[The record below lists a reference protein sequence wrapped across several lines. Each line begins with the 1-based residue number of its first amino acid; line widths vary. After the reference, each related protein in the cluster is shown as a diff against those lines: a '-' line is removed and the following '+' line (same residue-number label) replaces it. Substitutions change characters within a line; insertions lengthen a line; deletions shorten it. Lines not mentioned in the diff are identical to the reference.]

1 MDETTQ
7 LSQAASD
14 DQGQVHFMDLDLDQ
28 TYVIAELSAPQG
40 YDKTEELYEVTVDA
54 DGVSSAL
61 KEQRSGQEMH
71 AVVNQK
77 HPAPPAPDPS
87 ESENSTPPL
96 RLQFCRIPGIGS
108 LCWRWLAVS
117 F

>member
-1 MDETTQ
+1 
-7 LSQAASD
+7 
-14 DQGQVHFMDLDLDQ
+14 MDLDLDQ

-87 ESENSTPPL
+87 ESENSTPSVPAAVL
-96 RLQFCRIPGIGS
+96 PYTGDREFV
-108 LCWRWLAVS
+108 LALAGGFVLIAAGLALTLKKRRHS
-117 F
+117 